1 MAEVSVSSTCGTY
14 ITCDLCG
21 PGDPF
26 NNIESQGG
34 DVIPCLEVF
43 RRLKYIKKK
52 KTSYFGLK
60 CLKYISKMSNAPF
73 FFSQAFESNYIFLE
87 LSICLVS
94 PYLFLYFV
102 SKDK

>member
-1 MAEVSVSSTCGTY
+1 
-14 ITCDLCG
+14 
-21 PGDPF
+21 
-26 NNIESQGG
+26 
-34 DVIPCLEVF
+34 
-43 RRLKYIKKK
+43 
-52 KTSYFGLK
+52 
-60 CLKYISKMSNAPF
+60 MSNAPF